1 MHLGHPSSA
10 VVLISPGTWAT
21 RLVGVDG
28 LPKEVHVRRGLG
40 FGLDKKAEVAV
51 WQYRFMPA
59 TKKGRP
65 IADQRDVMVEFA
77 KF

>member
-1 MHLGHPSSA
+1 
-10 VVLISPGTWAT
+10 
-21 RLVGVDG
+21 
-28 LPKEVHVRRGLG
+28 
-40 FGLDKKAEVAV
+40 LDKKAEAAV

-65 IADQRDVMVEFA
+65 IAAQRDVMVEFT